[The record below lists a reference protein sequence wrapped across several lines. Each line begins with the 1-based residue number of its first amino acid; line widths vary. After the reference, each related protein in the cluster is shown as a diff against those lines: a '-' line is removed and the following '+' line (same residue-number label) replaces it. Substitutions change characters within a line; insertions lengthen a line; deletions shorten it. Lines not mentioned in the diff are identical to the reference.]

1 MDSEFKTTIKNDLSS
16 TSKLIHLL
24 QRLLHDIW
32 ASPINLLLV
41 ALIVFLLVK
50 LFLLKRKPSNDSS
63 QKQTPIQLPKMP
75 KCDLTIQELR
85 GYNGIESN
93 GRILTAIYGDI
104 FDVSRRS
111 DLYGIG
117 TFSIFIK
124 QSSYPLERKTLMARL
139 IEPCV
144 CVERKNHT
152 LGYMLTRRIINT
164 ILEVDKT

>member
-41 ALIVFLLVK
+41 A
-50 LFLLKRKPSNDSS
+50 LLKRKPSNDSS

-152 LGYMLTRRIINT
+152 LGYMLTRGIINT
-164 ILEVDKT
+164 ILEVDKTWRSS